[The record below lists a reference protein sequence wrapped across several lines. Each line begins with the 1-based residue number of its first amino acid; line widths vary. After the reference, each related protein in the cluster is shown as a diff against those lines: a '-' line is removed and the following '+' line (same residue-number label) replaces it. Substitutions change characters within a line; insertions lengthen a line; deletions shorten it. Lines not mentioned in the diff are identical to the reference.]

1 MALRHTALL
10 HRLIPRTT
18 SPRIVVTAPLPR
30 PTFTSYPIIT
40 NNTTNRRQFAN
51 NMAPLP
57 ATMKAIE
64 IAQNGG
70 IEVLEHKD
78 VPVPTLAD
86 NQVLIR
92 NEFAGVNFIDT
103 YFRSGLYKAPQFPL
117 RLGREAA
124 GEVIAATGAAAA
136 KFPVGS
142 KAVYMEGNAYAEYTA
157 VNASNVISIP
167 DGVST
172 EVAAAGYLQGLTAW
186 TFIRE
191 AANVQPGQWAFV
203 HAAAGG
209 CGSLLVQMLHAIG
222 AKVIASASTDEKLA
236 LAKKLGA
243 DYTVKSTD
251 DVAAEVKK
259 ITNGHGVDA
268 IFDGI
273 GKSTFDLDLEMIARK
288 GNLISFGNASG
299 AVEGVALLRL
309 APKNVRLMRPVV
321 NNYLV
326 EREELEQYTTEL
338 FDMIKNKGIVVSIH
352 DVYPLADAGRA
363 HTDIESRKTTGKLV
377 LKL

>member
-1 MALRHTALL
+1 
-10 HRLIPRTT
+10 
-18 SPRIVVTAPLPR
+18 
-30 PTFTSYPIIT
+30 
-40 NNTTNRRQFAN
+40 
-51 NMAPLP
+51 MAPLP

-64 IAQNGG
+64 IAKNGG

-78 VPVPTLAD
+78 VPVPQLAD

-92 NEFAGVNFIDT
+92 NEYAGVNFIDT

-157 VNASNVISIP
+157 VNAANVITIP
-167 DGVST
+167 EGIST

-191 AANVQPGQWAFV
+191 SANVQPGQWAFV

-243 DYTVKSTD
+243 DYLVKSTD

-273 GKSTFDLDLEMIARK
+273 GKTTFDLDLEIIARK
-288 GNLISFGNASG
+288 GNLISFGNAVSVLRILQKCDLI
-299 AVEGVALLRL
+299 ANSSARSLVPLRASVCCVLPPRMSASCAPLSTITLLNARSWSSTRQSFL
-309 APKNVRLMRPVV
+309 
-321 NNYLV
+321 
-326 EREELEQYTTEL
+326 
-338 FDMIKNKGIVVSIH
+338 I
-352 DVYPLADAGRA
+352 
-363 HTDIESRKTTGKLV
+363 
-377 LKL
+377 